1 MLGDFTLMQPNNRK
15 LLREADRTV
24 EMLVGWVC
32 ALISIVFSSLFV
44 WLAYIVGWRN
54 PRQYGSHDLLKFDTL
69 GVFAILLAIAVVFSV
84 FAFRLLQKEKPK
96 QRLMSPLVLK
106 VWGTFF
112 ALGSAI
118 GLIDCIANHRW
129 QQLPQLWEILASS
142 ISMAVAAFTLANIWK
157 DNDKVP

>member
-1 MLGDFTLMQPNNRK
+1 MQPNNRK
-15 LLREADRTV
+15 LLWEAGRTLDL
-24 EMLVGWVC
+24 LVGWVC

-44 WLAYIVGWRN
+44 WLAYIIGWRN

-69 GVFAILLAIAVVFSV
+69 GILAIILAIAVVFSV
-84 FAFRLLQKEKPK
+84 FAVRLLQRKKPK

-129 QQLPQLWEILASS
+129 QQLPQLWEMLAGS
-142 ISMAVAAFTLANIWK
+142 ISMAVGAFTLAKIWK
-157 DNDKVP
+157 DNDQAT

>member
-15 LLREADRTV
+15 LLREAGRTV

-44 WLAYIVGWRN
+44 WLAYIVGLRN

-96 QRLMSPLVLK
+96 QRLMSPLRVESVGNVLCPRK
-106 VWGTFF
+106 CNWIDRLHRQSSVAT
-112 ALGSAI
+112 ASTTLG
-118 GLIDCIANHRW
+118 D
-129 QQLPQLWEILASS
+129 SS
-142 ISMAVAAFTLANIWK
+142 
-157 DNDKVP
+157 